1 MWNIFESGIK
11 HHNPSPPLIILVY
24 VLQKLLAVKK
34 RVKGN
39 KYWKIVYFVY
49 EFVELSPFVE
59 CACFVEINVW
69 NLNDMML
76 NMILNVRCLSAI
88 KEKSTGC

>member
-1 MWNIFESGIK
+1 MYCICEIFLKVALNTIT
-11 HHNPSPPLIILVY
+11 PPPPPPPLIILVY

-59 CACFVEINVW
+59 CACFVEINV
-69 NLNDMML
+69 
-76 NMILNVRCLSAI
+76 
-88 KEKSTGC
+88 

>member
-1 MWNIFESGIK
+1 MVKFCNYCFMYCICEIFLKVALNTIT
-11 HHNPSPPLIILVY
+11 PPPLIILVY

-59 CACFVEINVW
+59 WACFVEINV
-69 NLNDMML
+69 
-76 NMILNVRCLSAI
+76 
-88 KEKSTGC
+88 

>member
-1 MWNIFESGIK
+1 MWNILK
-11 HHNPSPPLIILVY
+11 VALPLLIIL
-24 VLQKLLAVKK
+24 VLQKLLAVKN

-39 KYWKIVYFVY
+39 KYWKIVDFVY
-49 EFVELSPFVE
+49 ATFVELSPFVE

-69 NLNDMML
+69 NLNDVML